1 MFDFYIFS
9 CRVSSDL
16 EVRVVKII
24 DCSQMIIKT
33 PDSVKMSKSE
43 VEIESPVGRTVPI
56 RKKRIIDDTEE
67 LGPNSKKIKGSL
79 SVSGGVGR
87 SSIRS
92 QADWIQYL
100 DEHFDEVILGGN
112 CFRFV
117 NGFNMSGFLG
127 LDVVLRE
134 RTKHNITHNI
144 KLTPRQNAGVINSV
158 NFSIKEQFGLQRPNP
173 NLCRSSIYLF

>member
-1 MFDFYIFS
+1 M
-9 CRVSSDL
+9 SSDL

-33 PDSVKMSKSE
+33 PDSVKMSESE

-56 RKKRIIDDTEE
+56 RKKRIIDVAEE
-67 LGPNSKKIKGSL
+67 LGAISKKIKGSL
-79 SVSGGVGR
+79 SGSVSGSGGVGR

-92 QADWIQYL
+92 QAEWIQYL

-117 NGFNMSGFLG
+117 NGFNMSGFPG